1 MSDKIEFSVDTK
13 DLIQNSIQLLFDYLI
28 NSPKHEGNNRF
39 KKLIESDRH
48 VISEM
53 PLEFGLPVQIMLSL
67 DYSEFKGELDFTSF
81 KKYLAQ
87 LVGLLAM
94 TLENGEELLLREEKN
109 TKRFLVELAAPVD
122 ADEQQNILMLGINLQ
137 SASVVALELM
147 FFEPS
152 QFIQKP

>member
-1 MSDKIEFSVDTK
+1 MSDKIEFAVDTK

-28 NSPKHEGNNRF
+28 NSSKHDAKNRF
-39 KKLIESDRH
+39 NKLIECDRH

-53 PLEFGLPVQIMLSL
+53 DLEFGVPIQIMLSL
-67 DYSEFKGELDFTSF
+67 DHSEFNGELNFANF
-81 KKYLAQ
+81 QKYLAQ

-109 TKRFLVELAAPVD
+109 TNRFLVELAAPVD
-122 ADEQQNILMLGINLQ
+122 GDEQRNILMLGFNLQ
-137 SASVVALELM
+137 SAAVVILELM

-152 QFIQKP
+152 QFRPKP

>member
-1 MSDKIEFSVDTK
+1 M
-13 DLIQNSIQLLFDYLI
+13 
-28 NSPKHEGNNRF
+28 
-39 KKLIESDRH
+39 
-48 VISEM
+48 
-53 PLEFGLPVQIMLSL
+53 
-67 DYSEFKGELDFTSF
+67 
-81 KKYLAQ
+81 A
-87 LVGLLAM
+87 
-94 TLENGEELLLREEKN
+94 LENGEELLLREEKN